1 LHGKQTGDTARAMSE
16 ENVELVRRAYA
27 AFDRL
32 DMDSLLALVSDDFEL
47 DISAHP
53 IPDFSNVGV
62 GRDHLTRFFS
72 TYLAGFSDY
81 KLKVAELVLTTDD
94 RVLALL
100 HDTARLGDATVERDL
115 AHIWTLDGGTATRLQ
130 AFASHEAALEAA
142 GLSE

>member
-1 LHGKQTGDTARAMSE
+1 MSQ
-16 ENVELVRRAYA
+16 ENVDVILRAYA
-27 AFDRL
+27 AFDRR
-32 DMDSLLALVSDDFEL
+32 DMDSVLALISDDFEL

-53 IPDFSNVGV
+53 IPDFPNVGA
-62 GRDHLTRFFS
+62 GRDHLMRFFS

-81 KLKVAELVLTTDD
+81 KLSVAELAQPSDD

-115 AHIWTLDGGTATRLQ
+115 AHIWTLDGGTATRLK
-130 AFASHEAALEAA
+130 AFDSHEAALEAA

>member
-1 LHGKQTGDTARAMSE
+1 MSE
-16 ENVELVRRAYA
+16 ENVEVVRRAYA

-53 IPDFSNVGV
+53 IPDFPNVGV
-62 GRDHLTRFFS
+62 GRDHLMRFFP

-81 KLKVAELVLTTDD
+81 KLKVAELVQTSDD

-115 AHIWTLDGGTATRLQ
+115 AHIWTLDSGTAIRVQ
-130 AFASHEAALEAA
+130 AFDSHEAAREAA